1 MQRGDHLVT
10 ARTGYEHH
18 GLYLGQEQVIHYT
31 PDGVL
36 LTSLD
41 GFCAGQSCR
50 VRPHPCRRHDA
61 DASICRACRRLH
73 EQGYSL
79 LFNNCEHFVTWCIEG
94 TSGSNQVRNAAV
106 VTASV
111 PAAVALSRIRPVPV
125 RPDLVQV
132 AVSRMAGPVAPAGSG
147 TALAAL
153 TGSATATGLLAT
165 PAAGAVLTT
174 GLLATPAAPVALAVA
189 TGAAMGWGIRK
200 LLEQFG

>member
-18 GLYLGQEQVIHYT
+18 GLYLGQGQVIHYT

-36 LTSLD
+36 LASLD

-50 VRPHPCRRHDA
+50 IQPHPHRRHDA
-61 DASICRACRRLH
+61 AASIRRAYRRMH

-94 TSGSNQVRNAAV
+94 TSGSRQVRNAAV

-132 AVSRMAGPVAPAGSG
+132 AVSRMAGPVVPAGSG
-147 TALAAL
+147 TAVAAL
-153 TGSATATGLLAT
+153 TGSATATGLLAPPT
-165 PAAGAVLTT
+165 AGAVLTT
-174 GLLATPAAPVALAVA
+174 GLLATSAAPVALVVA
-189 TGAAMGWGIRK
+189 TGAAVGWGIRK
-200 LLEQFG
+200 LWEQFD

>member
-1 MQRGDHLVT
+1 MPASPVGSN
-10 ARTGYEHH
+10 RT
-18 GLYLGQEQVIHYT
+18 
-31 PDGVL
+31 
-36 LTSLD
+36 LTGIMMPLPAS
-41 GFCAGQSCR
+41 AG
-50 VRPHPCRRHDA
+50 A
-61 DASICRACRRLH
+61 YRRLH

-94 TSGSNQVRNAAV
+94 TSGSSQVRNAAV

-125 RPDLVQV
+125 RPDLVQMV
-132 AVSRMAGPVAPAGSG
+132 ASQMTAPVVPAGSG
-147 TALAAL
+147 SAVAAL

-189 TGAAMGWGIRK
+189 TGAAVGWGIRK
-200 LLEQFG
+200 LWEQFD

>member
-18 GLYLGQEQVIHYT
+18 GLYLGQGQVIHYT

-36 LTSLD
+36 LASLD

-50 VRPHPCRRHDA
+50 VQPHPRRHHDA
-61 DASICRACRRLH
+61 AASIRRAYRRLH

-94 TSGSNQVRNAAV
+94 SSDSSQVRNAAIATV
-106 VTASV
+106 SV

-132 AVSRMAGPVAPAGSG
+132 AVSWMAGPVAPAGSG

-165 PAAGAVLTT
+165 PTAGAVLTT
-174 GLLATPAAPVALAVA
+174 GLLATSATPAALVVA
-189 TGAAMGWGIRK
+189 TGAAVGWGIRK
-200 LLEQFG
+200 LWERFD